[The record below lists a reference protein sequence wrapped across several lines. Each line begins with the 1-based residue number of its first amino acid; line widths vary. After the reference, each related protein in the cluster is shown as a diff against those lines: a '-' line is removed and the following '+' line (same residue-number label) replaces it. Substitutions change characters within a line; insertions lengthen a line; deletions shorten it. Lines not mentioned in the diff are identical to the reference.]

1 MVNSISEVPS
11 IYVLDLFNILILTI
25 YAAGS
30 FRSQSVIPGMNI
42 CKALVKHGYSNFEL
56 TILEYC
62 SPDKC
67 LIREKHYWNI
77 FKPEYNIAQDPSAP
91 MSGRYSF

>member
-1 MVNSISEVPS
+1 MVNAISEALK
-11 IYVLDLFNILILTI
+11 IKKKDLWNILILTI

-62 SPDKC
+62 EPSKC
-67 LIREKHYWNI
+67 LEREGFYQKKQN
-77 FKPEYNIAQDPSAP
+77 
-91 MSGRYSF
+91 